1 MAKAKGSEK
10 LYSRMRAAGVRKRV
24 AKELTELRKHSKQGK
39 RVPKRLRAAV
49 DQLEQTVTE
58 LNEHVRR
65 GDRSASGRKAAR
77 TRKAKTAQRK
87 AAARRGA
94 RKRR

>member
-1 MAKAKGSEK
+1 MAKTKGSEK
-10 LYSRMRAAGVRKRV
+10 LYGRMRAAGVRKRV

-49 DQLEQTVTE
+49 GQLEQTVAE
-58 LNEHVRR
+58 LNAHVKR
-65 GDRSASGRKAAR
+65 GDRSASSRKAAR
-77 TRKAKTAQRK
+77 TRKAKTEQRK

>member
-1 MAKAKGSEK
+1 MAKTKASDK
-10 LYSRMRAAGVRKRV
+10 LYDRLRASGVRKRV
-24 AKELTELRKHSKQGK
+24 AKQLTELQSHSKDGK
-39 RVPKRLRAAV
+39 RVPKPLRNAV
-49 DQLEQTVTE
+49 DRLEQTVAE

-77 TRKAKTAQRK
+77 TRKAKAAKRK

-94 RKRR
+94 RKRG